1 MKHQQSTP
9 APLEPPEPGAA
20 PPAIDTAARSAAGPG
35 SLVPAS
41 AGPLV
46 VARAVFWSFFGVR
59 RRAGLESDTAS
70 ITPLQAIIG
79 GLIGAALLV
88 ACLLALAIFV
98 TSN

>member
-1 MKHQQSTP
+1 MKNQRSTT
-9 APLEPPEPGAA
+9 EPPEADA
-20 PPAIDTAARSAAGPG
+20 VPPAIDVAARSAAGTSP
-35 SLVPAS
+35 LEPAR

-59 RRAGLESDTAS
+59 RRAGLEADTAS

-98 TSN
+98 TSK